1 MVNNMVIA
9 KKEWFE
15 DKEISNLKICPI
27 LDIPWKGVIYF
38 TVMFGLPSILCIIA
52 LPRLAIVTGYYQYVY
67 IAIISIAWFTFS
79 IADLLDMEPPDPP
92 YKSPYDEDFIISI
105 RNAGWSMSLVMLIGA
120 SVSAF
125 YNVYS
130 WNFYL
135 GLFAITAF
143 VACMAIAITKYRFEK
158 ENQNGKYSKEHQI
171 DGE

>member
-1 MVNNMVIA
+1 MVIA

-15 DKEISNLKICPI
+15 DIEVSNLKICPI
-27 LDIPWKGVIYF
+27 LNVPWWGVIYF
-38 TVMFGLPSILCIIA
+38 GVMFGLPFILGFMA
-52 LPRLAIVTGYYQYVY
+52 LPSLIVIASGNYQYVY
-67 IAIISIAWFTFS
+67 IAVMSIAWVTFS
-79 IADLLDMEPPDPP
+79 LADLLDMEPPDPP
-92 YKSPYDEDFIISI
+92 YDDDNFIISI

-125 YNVYS
+125 YNVNS

-143 VACMAIAITKYRFEK
+143 VTCMVIAITKYRFEN